1 MNTAVERS
9 NQGPVKATWI
19 VLLLAWAM
27 FLLPVPFTGIFI
39 GWPLNLVAFILSIVV
54 MTKGN
59 TKSGLILLLL
69 TLVASPVIYF
79 LVMPLLYGAAM
90 VGAAGVAAP
99 PV

>member
-19 VLLLAWAM
+19 VLLLTWAM

-69 TLVASPVIYF
+69 TLVASPAIYF
-79 LVMPLLYGAAM
+79 LIMPLLYGAAM
-90 VGAAGVAAP
+90 VGAAGMAVP
-99 PV
+99 PA